1 MNFLKYLSIGAVA
14 GGALYALLYLL
25 LVWMLL

>member
-14 GGALYALLYLL
+14 GAALYILLYLL
-25 LVWMLL
+25 LVWVFL